1 MGAPQE
7 MLAATAPPSART
19 WLRYLVAAARLVAG
33 YLIAVAAGAVI
44 FAVVSDFVLPGA
56 ANPLQHSFTEWL
68 DKTANASLI
77 FFMLG
82 AVFGI
87 PYTLIGLAVF
97 RYLLPRNMAT
107 FLSVG
112 ALCPGAAIFTVGLV
126 LGGQLWLGPEM
137 IRMTV
142 FTLPS
147 GLAAAYLFGA
157 IALGHGFGRWR
168 MA

>member
-1 MGAPQE
+1 MFGLACCAAPFAAH
-7 MLAATAPPSART
+7 AAT
-19 WLRYLVAAARLVAG
+19 
-33 YLIAVAAGAVI
+33 
-44 FAVVSDFVLPGA
+44 LPISG
-56 ANPLQHSFTEWL
+56 SYG
-68 DKTANASLI
+68 NALGCD
-77 FFMLG
+77 G

-87 PYTLIGLAVF
+87 PYTLIGLALF
-97 RYLLPRNMAT
+97 RYLLPRNKAT
-107 FLSVG
+107 FLAVG
-112 ALCPGAAIFTVGLV
+112 ALCPAAAIFTVGLV

-157 IALGHGFGRWR
+157 IGLGHGFGRWR